1 MRSRSE
7 LLGTIVLIVC
17 WAATLAT
24 IKIALW
30 GFSPFQVAAGRCL
43 IGALLLLPV
52 AIASGRGP
60 GLRDNWLSYLL
71 LTLGNVVGFTGLQ
84 TYALQNLPSGL
95 VAVLIYLQPVLV
107 AVFAAPVL
115 GEPLGRAK
123 LIGLLTAFTGIV
135 VVSADALGGRV
146 SLVGVLCAIGS
157 AAAWT
162 FGTLTYRRCSDR
174 VDPRWSVA
182 LPFLVGGAVLAGLS
196 VLQGDPPMRWELV
209 PVIGLVISGAV
220 GTGIAWLL
228 YFWLVSTGGAG
239 RTTSRIFFVPIL
251 AIVISAVALHE
262 RLSITVLLGGAL
274 VVVGVWLANRRSVI
288 SAPG

>member
-1 MRSRSE
+1 MRNRSE
-7 LLGTIVLIVC
+7 LIGTIVLIVC

-24 IKIALW
+24 IKIAVG

-60 GLRDNWLSYLL
+60 GLRANWFSYLL
-71 LTLGNVVGFTGLQ
+71 LTVGNVVGFTGLQ
-84 TYALQNLPSGL
+84 TYALQSLPSGL
-95 VAVLIYLQPVLV
+95 VGVLIYLQPVLV
-107 AVFAAPVL
+107 AVFAAPLL

-123 LIGLLTAFTGIV
+123 LLGLLIAFVGIV

-146 SLVGVLCAIGS
+146 SVVGLLCALGS
-157 AAAWT
+157 ALAWT
-162 FGTLTYRRCSDR
+162 FGTLTFRHYSDR

-182 LPFLVGGAVLAGLS
+182 LPFLVGGMLLVGVS
-196 VLQGDPPMRWELV
+196 FLQGDPPMRWVLA
-209 PVIGLVISGAV
+209 PTIGLIISGV
-220 GTGIAWLL
+220 FGTGIAWLL

-251 AIVISAVALHE
+251 AVLIGAVVLHE
-262 RLSITVLLGGAL
+262 RLSVTLLIGGAL
-274 VVVGVWLANRRSVI
+274 VVLGVWLANRRVSV
-288 SAPG
+288 GG